1 MLIHSIEI
9 FNFRQFYGRQQI
21 NFSIDPKKNI
31 TLIHAENGVG
41 KTALLNTILW
51 CLYEKITSNFEGAMQ
66 NDLSF
71 EEGKKSFHVYLTF
84 QEDNRTYVAQR
95 ALDPIS
101 QKIVFK
107 VFEISQSGNHT
118 PISNADVFINSVV
131 PKDMSDYFFF
141 KGEGDDTISVNSGE
155 KIREAIRDILGLT
168 IAERVLEDLG
178 KVRTDYRKEFKKSDS
193 SKELGEIHEKIAKL
207 DVELA
212 EIKGN
217 LQEEQE
223 NRGSLVEELQK
234 VRNILKNSDNE
245 LVKEKQKSRESKER
259 FLDDLINI
267 RKEINRRKVGL
278 ISRYAISAFSHS
290 AASKGIDF
298 IDQKKEKKHS
308 HKISSPHSEGL
319 VNDIVTSG
327 TCICG
332 RDIEPGTEYFGNIK
346 KLLETAG
353 DPKQENRIRRARS
366 QLTVVNK
373 DLRSAE
379 SDFKTVMDEL
389 SKNEKSIRTIE
400 GELGSLSIQI
410 KGLNDEDMSSYE
422 DRLTKLGEQLQSTN
436 QNIGRYKDKIETA
449 ESRKSSYLTDERKHQ
464 SSSSRVKS
472 LRRTIAFIDTVYE
485 QLSSEI
491 EDFEESSKRVLAEK
505 INTFLEKY
513 ARKSFHAKI
522 NQNYEIILF
531 DQNDRIVTK
540 SDGEKLLLGL
550 TFISSLISFAKERK
564 NASGDILTPGAVA
577 PFVVDAPFGD
587 LDKEYKKSVAT
598 ELPKSVNQMVLLL
611 SSSHWEGEVE
621 DAIRER
627 VGKEYNLV
635 FQEPDDKGLKNESFI
650 NILGQNYPT
659 VRYSADKKM
668 TSIEEVVHG
677 R

>member
-1 MLIHSIEI
+1 M
-9 FNFRQFYGRQQI
+9 
-21 NFSIDPKKNI
+21 
-31 TLIHAENGVG
+31 
-41 KTALLNTILW
+41 
-51 CLYEKITSNFEGAMQ
+51 
-66 NDLSF
+66 
-71 EEGKKSFHVYLTF
+71 
-84 QEDNRTYVAQR
+84 
-95 ALDPIS
+95 
-101 QKIVFK
+101 
-107 VFEISQSGNHT
+107 
-118 PISNADVFINSVV
+118 
-131 PKDMSDYFFF
+131 
-141 KGEGDDTISVNSGE
+141 
-155 KIREAIRDILGLT
+155 
-168 IAERVLEDLG
+168 
-178 KVRTDYRKEFKKSDS
+178 
-193 SKELGEIHEKIAKL
+193 

-531 DQNDRIVTK
+531 DQNDRIVNK